1 MKTAARLLI
10 ALALAALAAPAAFAE
25 TPPTKALGTQKLPA
39 QLKIDP
45 NTLKA
50 IHLAPPPSAADE
62 VDAALASVKTA
73 AEGVRSARSSYE
85 GHEKTC
91 ASRSY
96 SSQDM
101 HDAGCT
107 DADTVGACTA
117 KLYRSCMRQ
126 STAEYRRR
134 AFLFQRG
141 VQVLDQKAHA
151 LAFPPETP

>member
-10 ALALAALAAPAAFAE
+10 ALALAALAALATFAE
-25 TPPTKALGTQKLPA
+25 TPPAKAPGTQKLPA
-39 QLKIDP
+39 QLKIDT

-62 VDAALASVKTA
+62 VDAALATVKTA
-73 AEGVRSARSSYE
+73 AEGVRTARSSYE
-85 GHEKTC
+85 GLERTC

-117 KLYRSCMRQ
+117 KLYRSCMRL

-141 VQVLDQKAHA
+141 VQILDQKAHA